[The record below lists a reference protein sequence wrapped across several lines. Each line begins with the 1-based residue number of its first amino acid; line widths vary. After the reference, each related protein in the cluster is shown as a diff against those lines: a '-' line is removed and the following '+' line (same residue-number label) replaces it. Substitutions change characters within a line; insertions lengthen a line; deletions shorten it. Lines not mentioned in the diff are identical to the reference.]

1 MGKCDSA
8 YGVANPHFMGKYDSA
23 YGEATPLL
31 WENMIQ
37 LMMWLLHFYG
47 KM

>member
-1 MGKCDSA
+1 MGKCDLA
-8 YGVANPHFMGKYDSA
+8 YGVATPLFMGK

-37 LMMWLLHFYG
+37 LMVWLLHFYG
-47 KM
+47 KI